1 MEKNSDQNVIVAS
14 EHKGNFSLIT
24 LHYSFDM
31 YFVGCLIVFAY
42 FLPLLCILYYFTVQ
56 DS

>member
-42 FLPLLCILYYFTVQ
+42 FLPLLCILYYFTV
-56 DS
+56 